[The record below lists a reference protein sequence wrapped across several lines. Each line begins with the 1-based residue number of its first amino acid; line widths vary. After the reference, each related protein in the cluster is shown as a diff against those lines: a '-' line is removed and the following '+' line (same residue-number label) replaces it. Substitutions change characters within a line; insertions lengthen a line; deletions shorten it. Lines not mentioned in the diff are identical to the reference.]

1 MADKQAQVLESQ
13 LEYLSLSK
21 PRRILYKFTHFFTS
35 IPKKIKR
42 AFSST
47 PGKARKLSSSFFG
60 VFRNLFSAFRYGDWK
75 TRLSALLMGFGL
87 VTRRQILRGVF
98 YFLFEAAFIFFMI
111 IIGAPSL
118 GNLGNLGYIASSKHT
133 ELNDIITIS
142 VPKYYDNSFTILLC
156 SIITIF

>member
-75 TRLSALLMGFGL
+75 TRLSALLMGFGHQK
-87 VTRRQILRGVF
+87 TDFERRL
-98 YFLFEAAFIFFMI
+98 LF
-111 IIGAPSL
+111 SL
-118 GNLGNLGYIASSKHT
+118 
-133 ELNDIITIS
+133 
-142 VPKYYDNSFTILLC
+142 
-156 SIITIF
+156 